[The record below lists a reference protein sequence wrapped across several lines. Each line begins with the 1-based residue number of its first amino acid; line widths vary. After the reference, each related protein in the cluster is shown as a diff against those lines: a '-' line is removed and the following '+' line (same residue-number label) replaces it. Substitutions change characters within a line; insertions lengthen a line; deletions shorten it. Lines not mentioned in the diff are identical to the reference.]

1 LLESQV
7 KEKYKILSK
16 IKEYGYMHNHDR
28 DNLLNQIYD
37 LAYNQGNK
45 DCLKNLKKRKLIY

>member
-1 LLESQV
+1 MLESQV

-28 DNLLNQIYD
+28 DNVLNQIYD